1 MVYGNPD
8 FMGVPWETAVK
19 VYRRK
24 LGRRSFDTVQ
34 QYAEDFL
41 SWASSSDLLSPDER
55 QREWF
60 TSILNSYIAFIDDE
74 IDSVVKAQIA
84 EVGQISHARI
94 VEVVS
99 TTIERHRGLLAQNP
113 LRPELPTDFSDSL
126 QTTHCAEIDQAI
138 SSQIGRKPLSDQDLH
153 QLREIAV
160 SIFCRDVD
168 IPFASGVV
176 VAGFGEK
183 EEFPV
188 VRAFSVSGAVDGN
201 LISKPNTQDSAD
213 PGTVAVIPFAQRDV
227 ADTFLRGMDSEALDT
242 IVHYQ
247 EMLFNRLPSIIAD
260 NIDCEESSKL
270 TLESRLEA
278 ATSSAMDSFR
288 DRLLTWL
295 RIRHIE
301 PLLEVLNVVPKE
313 ELADLAESLVSLTS
327 VKRKMS
333 LGLETVGGPIDVAII
348 SKGDGFVWIRRK
360 HYFDPKLNSAFLANY
375 LER

>member
-1 MVYGNPD
+1 M
-8 FMGVPWETAVK
+8 
-19 VYRRK
+19 
-24 LGRRSFDTVQ
+24 
-34 QYAEDFL
+34 
-41 SWASSSDLLSPDER
+41 
-55 QREWF
+55 
-60 TSILNSYIAFIDDE
+60 
-74 IDSVVKAQIA
+74 
-84 EVGQISHARI
+84 
-94 VEVVS
+94 
-99 TTIERHRGLLAQNP
+99 
-113 LRPELPTDFSDSL
+113 
-126 QTTHCAEIDQAI
+126 
-138 SSQIGRKPLSDQDLH
+138 
-153 QLREIAV
+153 
-160 SIFCRDVD
+160 
-168 IPFASGVV
+168 
-176 VAGFGEK
+176 
-183 EEFPV
+183 
-188 VRAFSVSGAVDGN
+188 
-201 LISKPNTQDSAD
+201 
-213 PGTVAVIPFAQRDV
+213 
-227 ADTFLRGMDSEALDT
+227 
-242 IVHYQ
+242 HYQ